1 MNTAVLIAFLLAS
14 AAAAAPLM
22 FAALGALVNERAG
35 VLNMGVEGMML
46 LGAVAAFAVTLATGS
61 AMLGLLAALLAGLA
75 LALLFAVMV
84 LTLQANQVAAGMA
97 VTLLGAGLSALLG
110 RDLTGQ
116 TVVPMPALAFAP
128 LLLAPAV
135 GWLCGRTRTGRALRA
150 VGRTPHEAHA
160 IGLPVTAL
168 RYGAIL
174 FGGAMAALGGAC
186 LSLTLMPGWEPG
198 MTAGRG
204 FIALGIVVFAGW
216 RPWAVMAGA
225 WLFGGAAVLPSH
237 LGNAGL
243 VMAPEF
249 LSMLPYLATIVALV
263 YICRDPHTVS
273 PDVPHALGVNFK
285 AD

>member
-1 MNTAVLIAFLLAS
+1 MNTGVLIAFLAAS
-14 AAAAAPLM
+14 MAAAAPLI

-46 LGAVAAFAVTLATGS
+46 LGAVAAYAVTLATGN
-61 AMLGLLAALLAGLA
+61 AVLGLLAALLAGLV

-84 LTLQANQVAAGMA
+84 LTLQANQVATGMA
-97 VTLLGAGLSALLG
+97 VTLLGAGLSAWLG
-110 RDLTGQ
+110 RDLSGQ
-116 TVVPMPALAFAP
+116 TVVQMPALAFAP

-135 GWLCGRTRTGRALRA
+135 GWLFARTPTGRALRA
-150 VGRTPHEAHA
+150 VGRASHEAHA
-160 IGLPVTAL
+160 VGLPVTAL
-168 RYGAIL
+168 RYGAVL

-186 LSLTLMPGWEPG
+186 LSLALMPGWEPG

-204 FIALGIVVFAGW
+204 FIAMGIVVFARW
-216 RPWAVMAGA
+216 RPWPA
-225 WLFGGAAVLPSH
+225 LGGALLFSAAGVLPAH
-237 LGNAGL
+237 LGDAGL
-243 VMAPEF
+243 AMAPEF
-249 LSMLPYLATIVALV
+249 MSALPYLATIVALV